1 MFSLN
6 GCPGTGCMGNNKE
19 REVQLNFFVSQLA
32 QWRTQTK
39 TGNHKRSGINFH
51 CWEFWM
57 KIRRSLIWGIAP
69 EIFCL
74 GMKETSQRMFSRANR
89 IPGGSPS
96 SSNPLLSTLS
106 APWNL
111 FASCHL
117 RVQPKSIPTTSLFLA
132 HPLVLLLH
140 NIHKTTIRW
149 LTRVQLSQAIKFL
162 VFAIFDQG
170 PGGLR
175 GGVGGLSKNKKWHN
189 PMTQW
194 WLSGRVEH
202 SKEATIKGCLASLE
216 AFKFQRPGFV
226 TRCHFSSPEQLS

>member
-1 MFSLN
+1 
-6 GCPGTGCMGNNKE
+6 
-19 REVQLNFFVSQLA
+19 
-32 QWRTQTK
+32 
-39 TGNHKRSGINFH
+39 
-51 CWEFWM
+51 M
-57 KIRRSLIWGIAP
+57 KIRRSLIWGITP

-89 IPGGSPS
+89 IPGGLEVSPS

-149 LTRVQLSQAIKFL
+149 LTRVHPFISSYQIPSHCHLWPRPRGSVGGEWGGWAKTRSDIIQWRSGGSLGGWNTQKKQL
-162 VFAIFDQG
+162 
-170 PGGLR
+170 LR
-175 GGVGGLSKNKKWHN
+175 GVWH
-189 PMTQW
+189 
-194 WLSGRVEH
+194 H
-202 SKEATIKGCLASLE
+202 
-216 AFKFQRPGFV
+216 
-226 TRCHFSSPEQLS
+226 

>member
-1 MFSLN
+1 
-6 GCPGTGCMGNNKE
+6 
-19 REVQLNFFVSQLA
+19 
-32 QWRTQTK
+32 
-39 TGNHKRSGINFH
+39 
-51 CWEFWM
+51 M
-57 KIRRSLIWGIAP
+57 KIRRSLIWGITP
-69 EIFCL
+69 KIFCL

-89 IPGGSPS
+89 IPGGLEVSPS

-132 HPLVLLLH
+132 HPLVLLQH

-202 SKEATIKGCLASLE
+202 SKEATIKGCLASLD
-216 AFKFQRPGFV
+216 AFKFQKPGFV
-226 TRCHFSSPEQLS
+226 TRCHFSSPEQLSKWFVP